1 MSEPATKKA
10 KRIVGKAG
18 MAGARWWR
26 RALALLLLLV
36 VALAGGG
43 AFLLNEEVAFTPSP
57 ATYDLR
63 SGINLR
69 TVSRELATMGVLR
82 NSWLFELAGR
92 MRGDAS
98 YIKAGNYEL
107 QSPITPLKLLQKLT
121 RGDGTLVAVR
131 INEGWSFKQIRQT
144 LNTHAALGH
153 ETQSLSDEAIA
164 RKLGAPNAAIEG
176 WLFPETYHV
185 SKGASDWS
193 VLQRSHKLMRRHLDA
208 QWATRAA
215 DLPLATQYEALILA
229 SIIEKETGKTADRA
243 MVASVFVN
251 RLRLNMRLQTDPTV
265 IYGMGDA
272 YEGRIR
278 RSDLQTD
285 TPWNTYT
292 RGGLPP
298 TPIAMPG
305 LAALQAALNPAQS
318 RMLYFVARGDGS
330 SQFSRTLDEHN
341 AAVNKYLRSGR

>member
-1 MSEPATKKA
+1 MSEPKA
-10 KRIVGKAG
+10 NSKAG
-18 MAGARWWR
+18 NGGGR
-26 RALALLLLLV
+26 RVRRLLAVLLLLLV
-36 VALAGGG
+36 AIAGGG
-43 AFLLNEEVAFTPSP
+43 AYLLNEEIAFTPSP
-57 ATYDLR
+57 AAYDLR
-63 SGINLR
+63 SGVNLR
-69 TVSRELATMGVLR
+69 TVSRELAAMGVLR
-82 NSWLFELAGR
+82 RPWLFELAGR

-98 YIKAGNYEL
+98 YIRAGNYEI

-121 RGDGTLVAVR
+121 RGDATLVAVR
-131 INEGWSFKQIRQT
+131 INEGWSFKQIRQM
-144 LNTHAALGH
+144 LNSHAALSH
-153 ETQSLSDEAIA
+153 ETQSLSNEAIA
-164 RKLGAPNAAIEG
+164 RKLGAPSAQMEG

-193 VLQRSHKLMRRHLDA
+193 VLQRAHRLMQRHLNA
-208 QWATRAA
+208 QWDKRAP
-215 DLPLATQYEALILA
+215 DLPLATLYEALILA
-229 SIIEKETGKTADRA
+229 SIIEKETGKAADRA

-251 RLRLNMRLQTDPTV
+251 RLRGNMRLQTDPTV

-292 RGGLPP
+292 RSGLPP

-305 LAALQAALNPAQS
+305 LAALQAAVNPAPS

-341 AAVNKYLRSGR
+341 AAVNKYLRSAR